1 MRTSVEAESGRNGR
15 VSATHRARGPE
26 PDALGPREHTV
37 KPRDCRAAHVY
48 QGRWLDFLLAVYSLE
63 ACEGPSIV

>member
-1 MRTSVEAESGRNGR
+1 MVAMVACLQHIALEDPSQTPLA
-15 VSATHRARGPE
+15 RASTP
-26 PDALGPREHTV
+26 V